1 MTKTLEN
8 LLNYNLDTEFR
19 NFVNELRSTTND
31 WANWNPSTPFNTP
44 QPTTNTWSLPTT
56 NNSTTWRNP
65 LTRNYNYKS
74 YTTENGYVLTFDLPG
89 YSKENLNVEITDNV
103 LTIDGRREHGY
114 GENTYTTTINER
126 VTLNT
131 YEYDSTKVTAE
142 VTNGVLEVTL
152 PKNKKDKKRTLTL
165 I

>member
-19 NFVNELRSTTND
+19 NFVNELRSTTNE
-31 WANWNPSTPFNTP
+31 WSNWNPTTNPFNTP
-44 QPTTNTWSLPTT
+44 TTNPWTLPTTT
-56 NNSTTWRNP
+56 NNSAWTNP
-65 LTRNYNYKS
+65 LTRNYNNKT

-103 LTIDGRREHGY
+103 LTVEGRREHGY
-114 GENTYTTTINER
+114 GENTYTTTVNER